1 MHTHTQGTTTNPQPT
16 TATDPAQATG
26 PMRCPVKIGDLLANR
41 GDPGSSTVQL
51 TASGSVAAIKVAAA
65 ENPALADWVA
75 EKIGAGKGP
84 TSFCQLAPV
93 LGLEQRDT
101 MIVMAAVHVGD
112 PARFKLRHAPEGMPA
127 NPEGIMKVFK
137 EAFMESSL
145 AAMFPVMEVV
155 AQK

>member
-1 MHTHTQGTTTNPQPT
+1 M
-16 TATDPAQATG
+16 
-26 PMRCPVKIGDLLANR
+26 KIGDLLANH

-65 ENPALADWVA
+65 GNPALADWVA

-84 TSFCQLAPV
+84 MSFCQLAPV

-112 PARFKLRHAPEGMPA
+112 PARFKLRHAPEGMPRHA
-127 NPEGIMKVFK
+127 TEVLKQ
-137 EAFMESSL
+137 AFMESSL